1 MPTATLRDL
10 ITRYAKWQEAGGV
23 RQSIMISNR
32 RGSSL
37 SNEDNEA
44 DVDNDGNVIAWDFD
58 TSLSDIAKPSIGQE
72 SSGPSVLA
80 MDHDESAAFDTVHTR
95 PLRSPSLAQGNVPPT
110 SLPQPLPLSVPHGS
124 GVEHPLEQLFN
135 DGTIRSATAPPALRA
150 RKDTLPSRPVSPL
163 PPLTVGVTQPASPD
177 MDSRPGTAL
186 GMASYDLRPS
196 DAPILIKIPATEET
210 LRKDP
215 PGARSRSA
223 TVTRGARSDSTGSA
237 GFSSRTARHNAVDIV
252 PLPQPQAQS
261 PPMSSWIG
269 SPMSQPPL
277 PATLATQL
285 NPSAT
290 VSKPQPSP
298 LSPPKST
305 AVGPSVPPPSPTK
318 GHIQSKSMP
327 VNTPFTRPFDAS
339 DHDLIRVKSG
349 ELKTFKPPNL
359 NLNVDTSKII
369 LTV

>member
-32 RGSSL
+32 RGSSV

-58 TSLSDIAKPSIGQE
+58 TSLSDIIKPSIGQE
-72 SSGPSVLA
+72 SSGSSVLA
-80 MDHDESAAFDTVHTR
+80 MDHDESAGFDTVHTR
-95 PLRSPSLAQGNVPPT
+95 PLRSPSIAQGNVLP
-110 SLPQPLPLSVPHGS
+110 SSVPQPLPLSVPHGS
-124 GVEHPLEQLFN
+124 GIEHPLEQLFN
-135 DGTIRSATAPPALRA
+135 DGTVRPATAPPALRA

-163 PPLTVGVTQPASPD
+163 PPLTAAVPQPANPD
-177 MDSRPGTAL
+177 MDSHPGTAL
-186 GMASYDLRPS
+186 GMTSYDLRL

-223 TVTRGARSDSTGSA
+223 TVTRGTRSDSIGSA
-237 GFSSRTARHNAVDIV
+237 SFSSRPARHNAADIV
-252 PLPQPQAQS
+252 PLPQPQVQS

-269 SPMSQPPL
+269 SSMPQLPL
-277 PATLATQL
+277 PATLTTQL

-290 VSKPQPSP
+290 VPKPQPSP

-305 AVGPSVPPPSPTK
+305 AVGPTVPPSSPTK

-327 VNTPFTRPFDAS
+327 VNSPFTRPFDAS

-349 ELKTFKPPNL
+349 ELKTPKPPNL
-359 NLNVDTSKII
+359 NLNVRASK
-369 LTV
+369 LF